1 MEKLKNLTITE
12 NLDDYLL
19 VDNVKT
25 CSLAH

>member
-19 VDNVKT
+19 VDDVKT
-25 CSLAH
+25 CRLAH